1 LKAITGACNQKSNRE
16 SMIELDKSSVQQ
28 TLDELVSELRQELER
43 LNDGVGQLESKGPAG

>member
-1 LKAITGACNQKSNRE
+1 
-16 SMIELDKSSVQQ
+16 MIELDKSSVQQ